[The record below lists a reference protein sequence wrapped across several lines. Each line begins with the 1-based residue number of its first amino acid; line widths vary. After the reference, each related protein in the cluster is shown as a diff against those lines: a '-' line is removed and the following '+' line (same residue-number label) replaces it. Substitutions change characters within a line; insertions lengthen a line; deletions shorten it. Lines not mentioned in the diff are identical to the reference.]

1 MLAIIER
8 NILIYLRKKSNL
20 LFSLLGA
27 IIFFITYV
35 LFLRKNIL
43 DSLGAVPHDNQL
55 LDMWMLGAL
64 LTITA
69 MTTSLSMMGQFVTDK
84 NSNALLDLKISRTNF
99 LRIFLGYFGA
109 SMVIS
114 FVMQGVVFSI
124 CWSYFSLSEHLSLS
138 IPVVGKMMINGL
150 LTSICVTGFACLI
163 CIFIRNETTLRGVNA
178 AFGAGFGFLI
188 GGYFP
193 IGILSKTTQ
202 HIIQFCPLTY
212 SVIWNRQLLMNP
224 FWHAIQPSTRRYF
237 EKFFGVQLTVNGF
250 QITPKMI
257 ILILIITNIILISL
271 IIFSIRKISNAI
283 IIERN

>member
-27 IIFFITYV
+27 IIFFISYV
-35 LFLRKNIL
+35 FFFRKNIL
-43 DSLGAVPHDNQL
+43 DSLGSIPYDNQL

-84 NSNALLDLKISRTNF
+84 NNNALLDLKISRTSF
-99 LRIFLGYFGA
+99 LKIFLGYFGA
-109 SMVIS
+109 AMVIS
-114 FVMQGVVFSI
+114 FVMQGIVFSI
-124 CWSYFSLSEHLSLS
+124 CWSYFSLNERLSLS
-138 IPVVGKMMINGL
+138 IPVVMKIIINGL
-150 LTSICVTGFACLI
+150 LTSICATGFACLI
-163 CIFIRNETTLRGVNA
+163 CVFIRNEAALRGVNA

-202 HIIQFCPLTY
+202 QIIKACPLTY

-224 FWHAIQPSTRRYF
+224 FWNAIHPTNRHYL
-237 EKFFGVQLTVNGF
+237 EAFFGVQLKVSGF
-250 QITPKMI
+250 QVTPKMI
-257 ILILIITNIILISL
+257 VLTLTITNIILILL
-271 IIFSIRKISNAI
+271 ITFIIRKIVNGAI
-283 IIERN
+283 AERN